1 MIDLRDQQFSRA
13 IDVTKPLTPSRLHPA
28 HDLGHTVGER
38 IHVAIRFIQ
47 GELLA
52 ILVGRDGGIH
62 MLADSDWNI
71 ERLREHHAAAA
82 AYRVTRHA
90 GRVEVEAR
98 TAGQSC
104 MLRRE
109 EPVRCC
115 VRPSPRFIC

>member
-1 MIDLRDQQFSRA
+1 VSSFLRQAEEIFESAAGGGCEDC
-13 IDVTKPLTPSRLHPA
+13 P
-28 HDLGHTVGER
+28 
-38 IHVAIRFIQ
+38 
-47 GELLA
+47 LA

-90 GRVEVEAR
+90 ARVEVEAR

-109 EPVRCC
+109 EPVR
-115 VRPSPRFIC
+115 VLRSSLPAFDLLTA